1 MDVKNFFVCTVILE
15 FVKELTSTI
24 PIHEVMN
31 IWKYIAV
38 QAWMFFRLYFRNCK
52 SYLYNCD
59 DLPSYNPN
67 TDSCLPQTWIVLAF
81 PKVSP
86 GFSGFDEYTQD
97 VPRSIAWSGAHW
109 LWFSLHDMIGGSYIC
124 VSRAWFSVICQI
136 KRTIMRLGKYIWC
149 CVKRAFFLFGGKG
162 GGCRVSLFSKRII
175 DSFIYWVLW
184 IYNLSLKGVSRSL
197 VIFLRAFYCFS

>member
-136 KRTIMRLGKYIWC
+136 KRTIMRLGKYNWY
-149 CVKRAFFLFGGKG
+149 CVNKGEWFFFLFKAYH
-162 GGCRVSLFSKRII
+162 CMIV
-175 DSFIYWVLW
+175 SFIEFCGFISFLSKVLLVL
-184 IYNLSLKGVSRSL
+184 LS
-197 VIFLRAFYCFS
+197 FYCFS

>member
-1 MDVKNFFVCTVILE
+1 MDVKNFFVCTDILE

-124 VSRAWFSVICQI
+124 VSRAWFSVIYQI
-136 KRTIMRLGKYIWC
+136 KRTIMRLGKYNWY
-149 CVKRAFFLFGGKG
+149 CVKKGECFFFLFKAYH
-162 GGCRVSLFSKRII
+162 CMIV
-175 DSFIYWVLW
+175 SFIEFCGFISFLSKVLLVL
-184 IYNLSLKGVSRSL
+184 LS
-197 VIFLRAFYCFS
+197 FYCFS

>member
-1 MDVKNFFVCTVILE
+1 MDVKNFFVCTDILE

-86 GFSGFDEYTQD
+86 AFSGFDEYMQD
-97 VPRSIAWSGAHW
+97 VPRSIAWSGAHR
-109 LWFSLHDMIGGSYIC
+109 LWFSLHDMIGAGFLIHVLVELDSPLFVKSKGRWWGSEKI
-124 VSRAWFSVICQI
+124 VGIG
-136 KRTIMRLGKYIWC
+136 LG
-149 CVKRAFFLFGGKG
+149 
-162 GGCRVSLFSKRII
+162 
-175 DSFIYWVLW
+175 
-184 IYNLSLKGVSRSL
+184 
-197 VIFLRAFYCFS
+197 

>member
-1 MDVKNFFVCTVILE
+1 MKLWIYENTFIRVR
-15 FVKELTSTI
+15 I
-24 PIHEVMN
+24 PYKPGRFSGFLFAAAEVV
-31 IWKYIAV
+31 YII
-38 QAWMFFRLYFRNCK
+38 
-52 SYLYNCD
+52 NCD
-59 DLPSYNPN
+59 DLPSCNPN

-109 LWFSLHDMIGGSYIC
+109 LWFSLHDMIGGSYIR

-136 KRTIMRLGKYIWC
+136 KRTIMRLGKYNWY
-149 CVKRAFFLFGGKG
+149 CVNKGKCFFLSFQS
-162 GGCRVSLFSKRII
+162 VSLH

-184 IYNLSLKGVSRSL
+184 IYKLSLKGASRSL
-197 VIFLRAFYCFS
+197 VIFLFFLEHLVVAVCCCTIVFLI